1 MLDLNFVRDNLPRVE
16 EMLRQRG
23 ADPAAVLK
31 DFSDVDTQRRQAIT
45 EAETL
50 KARRNKAS
58 EDIAKLKKSGQD
70 ATAAIAET
78 KELREQIQAREK
90 IAVDLNTRLQDILSG
105 IPNMPHASVPAGHSA
120 EENVEV
126 RRWGQAP
133 RFDFTPKPHWD
144 IGAELGI
151 LDLERAVKLTGARFA
166 VYWDMGAKLERA
178 LANFMLDLHTREH
191 GYTEVLPPYLVN
203 SQSMYGT
210 GQLPKFAA
218 DSFKVA
224 TDRFE
229 KNPHHTPVVGELV
242 QREGIDRVFEVV
254 AIDPGARTA
263 DIKFIPPPMDGDHL
277 ETNVPWGTLFYE
289 RSLWL
294 IPTAEVP
301 VTNLFRGEILDAA
314 RLPISLTAYTPC
326 FRSEAGSYG
335 KDVRGIIRQHQFQKV
350 EMVKFSRPEDSY
362 EEHEK
367 LTRNAETI
375 LQKLGLHYRI
385 VALCTGDMGAASAKT
400 YDIEVWLPGQQLF
413 REISS
418 CSNFESYQARRANI
432 RYRPEG
438 KNKTEFVH
446 TLNGSGLAVGRTW
459 VAIVENYQ
467 QADGSVVIPEA
478 LRPYIGAERIT
489 AKSF

>member
-1 MLDLNFVRDNLPRVE
+1 MLDLNFVRDNLSRVE

-31 DFSDVDTQRRQAIT
+31 DFRDVDTRRRQAIT

-50 KARRNKAS
+50 KAQRNKAS
-58 EDIAKLKKSGQD
+58 EDIARLKKAGQD
-70 ATAAIAET
+70 AAAAIAET
-78 KELREQIQAREK
+78 RDLREQIQAREK
-90 IAVDLNTRLQDILSG
+90 IAADLDARLKETLSG
-105 IPNMPHASVPAGHSA
+105 IPNLPHESVPVGQSA
-120 EENVEV
+120 EENVEA
-126 RRWGQAP
+126 RRWGTP
-133 RFDFTPKPHWD
+133 PKFDFTPKPHWEL
-144 IGAELGI
+144 GAELGV

-166 VYWDMGAKLERA
+166 VYWDLGAKLERA

-203 SQSMYGT
+203 SESMYGT

-218 DSFKVA
+218 DLFRV
-224 TDRFE
+224 
-229 KNPHHTPVVGELV
+229 PH
-242 QREGIDRVFEVV
+242 
-254 AIDPGARTA
+254 
-263 DIKFIPPPMDGDHL
+263 GDKD
-277 ETNVPWGTLFYE
+277 
-289 RSLWL
+289 LWL

-301 VTNLFRGEILDAA
+301 VTNLYRDEVLDAG

-350 EMVKFSRPEDSY
+350 ELVKFARPENSY

-367 LTRNAETI
+367 LTRNAETV
-375 LQKLGLHYRI
+375 LQKLGLHYRT
-385 VALCTGDMGAASAKT
+385 VNLCTGDMGPASAKT

-467 QADGSVVIPEA
+467 QADGSVIIPEV

-489 AKSF
+489 AKTF